1 MSAGAGLD
9 GAGAGA
15 FVLSGAGADGGAVV
29 VSVGGVLVSPAGGGV
44 VVVSVG
50 GVEVPLTCPGSV
62 GVVGAGFVVPLP
74 PVVICVPDPDGLET
88 TGKFNDDCE
97 AVSCGWS
104 IAIQSKVVSCVNWM
118 LV

>member
-1 MSAGAGLD
+1 M
-9 GAGAGA
+9 
-15 FVLSGAGADGGAVV
+15 SGAGAEGGAVVVSGAGGVV
-29 VSVGGVLVSPAGGGV
+29 VSVGGVLVSPAAGGV
-44 VVVSVG
+44 VLVG